1 MSTDPSTPGPG
12 EPSEASAPPPNT
24 ADPSAADSFAP
35 SFGQSSGPPPGQ
47 PSEPASIPARKSS
60 GPVARLLTVL
70 YALAVTPV
78 ASILV
83 VHGGLA
89 WQQYL
94 MMRLGAFSEL
104 LTYLFSPSGLP
115 TLLALVGGLLL
126 LASVVATGLASSAG
140 LLSVSLLTLLPMS
153 QYFWPQVSYLVYENF
168 PELLRQATLVLLMEG
183 VAMLLYPVMGGL
195 GLALVIAR
203 RWPRPPLALSL
214 PAAAL
219 LPLGMLAGTLLVMY
233 GQAVISTV
241 YAMTF
246 GAEGVPV
253 IGLVAVVGGVV
264 LLWLSCAA
272 TGASRFALILPVL
285 VTIAATAC
293 VAIPALFMALPD
305 FLFTPTGN
313 TTMSV
318 LVMGGGAA
326 LAVVMLVHIAVQ
338 FAVSSRARRR
348 LRAQAAA

>member
-1 MSTDPSTPGPG
+1 MSTDPSAPTP
-12 EPSEASAPPPNT
+12 EESSSAHAPPPNT
-24 ADPSAADSFAP
+24 AESSSADSFAP
-35 SFGQSSGPPPGQ
+35 SFGQTSEPTSERSSGP
-47 PSEPASIPARKSS
+47 ASTPARPGSS
-60 GPVARLLTVL
+60 VPARLLTVL
-70 YALAVTPV
+70 YALVVTPM
-78 ASILV
+78 ASLLV
-83 VHGGLA
+83 VHGGLP
-89 WQQYL
+89 WLQYL
-94 MMRLGAFSEL
+94 MIRLGSFSEL
-104 LTYLFSPSGLP
+104 LAYVLSPSGLP

-140 LLSVSLLTLLPMS
+140 LLSVSLLTLVPLSGYLSPL
-153 QYFWPQVSYLVYENF
+153 VSSLVYENF
-168 PELLRQATLVLLMEG
+168 PELLRQAALILLVEG

-214 PAAAL
+214 PAALL
-219 LPLGMLAGTLLVMY
+219 LPLGMVAGTLLIMY
-233 GQAVISTV
+233 GQALISTV

-253 IGLVAVVGGVV
+253 IGMVAVVGGGV

-272 TGASRFALILPVL
+272 TGTSPFALILPAL
-285 VTIAATAC
+285 VTIAATASLL
-293 VAIPALFMALPD
+293 IPGVFTMLPG
-305 FLFTPTGN
+305 FFFTQTGN

-326 LAVVMLVHIAVQ
+326 LALVMLVHTAVQ

-348 LRAQAAA
+348 LQATSPA